1 MMFIINDFF
10 SSAHKLKY
18 LYIYSLCYTI
28 CSLCSQDGKK
38 TTEEGNTLNTEDT
51 EVGEPRG
58 DVEMAPVYLS
68 RLLPVFCHTFQAT
81 MVHTVRKAS
90 LSILRKMVHYIP
102 APLLHQ
108 VKLC

>member
-1 MMFIINDFF
+1 M
-10 SSAHKLKY
+10 
-18 LYIYSLCYTI
+18 YSLCPTI
-28 CSLCSQDGKK
+28 AIFLIQEGKK

-108 VKLC
+108 VKLVKM

>member
-1 MMFIINDFF
+1 M
-10 SSAHKLKY
+10 S
-18 LYIYSLCYTI
+18 
-28 CSLCSQDGKK
+28 
-38 TTEEGNTLNTEDT
+38 EEGTTVSTEDQ
-51 EVGEPRG
+51 EVTGGEPRG

-108 VKLC
+108 V

>member
-1 MMFIINDFF
+1 MK
-10 SSAHKLKY
+10 S
-18 LYIYSLCYTI
+18 TI
-28 CSLCSQDGKK
+28 SSQDKK
-38 TTEEGNTLNTEDT
+38 TVEEGNSANIEG
-51 EVGEPRG
+51 EAEIGEPRG

-108 VKLC
+108 VWIIYHIYITFVLFDVLFTLTMEFVQQ

>member
-1 MMFIINDFF
+1 MK
-10 SSAHKLKY
+10 S
-18 LYIYSLCYTI
+18 TI
-28 CSLCSQDGKK
+28 SSQDKK
-38 TTEEGNTLNTEDT
+38 TVEEGNSANIEG
-51 EVGEPRG
+51 EAEIGEPRG

-108 VKLC
+108 VWLFCHIYNILV